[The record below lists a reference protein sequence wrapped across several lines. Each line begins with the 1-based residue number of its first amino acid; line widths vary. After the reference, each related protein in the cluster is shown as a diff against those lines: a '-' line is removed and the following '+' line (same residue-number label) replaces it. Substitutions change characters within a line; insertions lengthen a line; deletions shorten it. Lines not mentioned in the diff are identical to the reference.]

1 MRAVQLPLQGYLTG
15 TTVGQKQKLR
25 RKPQY
30 HCTHLSAGNCAG
42 CFCHSPSKPCKKQKT
57 LLSLLLIP
65 VILILYFDT
74 AYFGVVSFC
83 YARSFSRN
91 YLGLDGRCILLTTM
105 VHTDTVLH
113 YSTPAPSCP
122 IQKCKQLKS
131 AAGNLRHSDCRKT
144 AGSKIFGRKDSYERK
159 PSGLSFVHHHK
170 I

>member
-1 MRAVQLPLQGYLTG
+1 MRAVQLPLQGHLTG

-25 RKPQY
+25 RKPQH

-91 YLGLDGRCILLTTM
+91 YLGLDGRCILLTTKRFYLNN
-105 VHTDTVLH
+105 VWGGDFLTR
-113 YSTPAPSCP
+113 
-122 IQKCKQLKS
+122 KFKNFLKFCDFYVF
-131 AAGNLRHSDCRKT
+131 NK
-144 AGSKIFGRKDSYERK
+144 
-159 PSGLSFVHHHK
+159 
-170 I
+170 